1 MYKIPDCMEFKER
14 TGMDKTDMLT
24 VVVEISVLNHIK
36 VILPFNV
43 IKIIFNETYTLQT
56 IKVANEI
63 HGTTLNHVFSVVAQ
77 SWYYQLSNFF
87 DVVDYPVAGYESP
100 HVITEL
106 HQHFS
111 DCLIDY
117 R

>member
-1 MYKIPDCMEFKER
+1 M
-14 TGMDKTDMLT
+14 
-24 VVVEISVLNHIK
+24 
-36 VILPFNV
+36 
-43 IKIIFNETYTLQT
+43 
-56 IKVANEI
+56 
-63 HGTTLNHVFSVVAQ
+63 HGTVLRHIFCVVAQ
-77 SWYYQLSNFF
+77 SWYYQLSDFF

-111 DCLIDY
+111 ECLIDY